1 MKMDTE
7 ITPLYFMNKSSIWRE
22 SAVSYKEAD
31 TWSLPLTDRQKGE
44 EPKESR
50 VSENDRW
57 FACQAS

>member
-1 MKMDTE
+1 MDTE

-22 SAVSYKEAD
+22 STVSYEEAD
-31 TWSLPLTDRQKGE
+31 TWSLQPTDRQKEE
-44 EPKESR
+44 EPMESL